1 MLRMATLFE
10 SHRGIQEKHS
20 GADVGRGRNN
30 MGARVQD
37 AGAVLGD
44 IYWHTLAGGNG
55 KLKN

>member
-1 MLRMATLFE
+1 M
-10 SHRGIQEKHS
+10 S
-20 GADVGRGRNN
+20 
-30 MGARVQD
+30 ARARD